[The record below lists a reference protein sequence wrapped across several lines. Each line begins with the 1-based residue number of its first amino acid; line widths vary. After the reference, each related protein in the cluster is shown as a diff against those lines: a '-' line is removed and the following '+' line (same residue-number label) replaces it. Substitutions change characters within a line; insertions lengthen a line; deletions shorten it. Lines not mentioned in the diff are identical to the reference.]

1 MRSNKPLPLLAVG
14 LAAGLYLALALYQ
27 VYLPGLHYDEA
38 REAGVPAMQ
47 ILLGQPL
54 DPFRGSALRVGG
66 RDWPLMVQ
74 DYIGALNAYLAVPFL
89 ALGGVRV
96 ASLRLLPVLCGLAT
110 LLLVWDLARRAYSE
124 RAASLAAILL
134 AVQPAFVFWNRQGLY
149 VTSITATLF
158 ALALWSGWR
167 WLKEGRRRWWVLAAL
182 ACGLGL
188 WAKLLFL
195 WALGA
200 MVGAW
205 ALLAWGRW
213 ARALPRCDP
222 LGLLLAGAAFAVPLV
237 PLALFN
243 WQTSGTLLTVVRNL
257 GHSYYGVDNLAFG
270 RNLAARLLQVR
281 DVLAGTPF
289 WYLGGTFEDPW
300 WPPALA
306 LGALGSLAHVLR
318 RGAVPVR
325 RLLFP
330 YLALALIV
338 VQSCFTVSALW
349 HSHFVLAL
357 PLPALALA
365 ATLDALARAGR
376 GKKVLE
382 VLPMLAAAFLA
393 LWDLG
398 VDVRYHRA
406 LAQTGGLGGHTEAI
420 YALAERLRDAPH
432 PQPLA
437 LDWGIA
443 APVEF
448 LTGGEVRPL
457 EVFGYESLEQPD
469 EGFRERIRPLV
480 REPGRYHL
488 FHAPEETVYRGRLEA
503 YQAVLEEEGLQG
515 QVVAVVHDRSGRL
528 IFVVGEA
535 LPASGAP

>member
-1 MRSNKPLPLLAVG
+1 MRNRPLPLLAVG
-14 LAAGLYLALALYQ
+14 LAAGVYLALALYQ
-27 VYLPGLHYDEA
+27 IHLPGLHYDEA

-47 ILLGQPL
+47 VLLGQPL
-54 DPFRGSALRVGG
+54 DAFRGSALRVGG
-66 RDWPLMVQ
+66 RAWPLMVQ
-74 DYIGALNAYLAVPFL
+74 DYIGALNAYLLIPFL
-89 ALGGVRV
+89 AVGGVRV
-96 ASLRLLPVLCGLAT
+96 ASLRLLPVLCGLVT
-110 LLLVWDLARRAYSE
+110 LLCTWDLARRAYSE
-124 RAASLAAILL
+124 RAASWAAFLL
-134 AVQPAFVFWNRQGLY
+134 AVQPAFVFWNRQGIY

-167 WLKEGRRRWWVLAAL
+167 WLREGRRRWWVLVAL

-205 ALLAWGRW
+205 GLLAWGRW
-213 ARALPRCDP
+213 GRALPRRDP
-222 LGLLLAGAAFAVPLV
+222 LGLLLGGLAFAAPLL

-243 WQTSGTLLTVVRNL
+243 WQTSGTLLTVIRNL
-257 GHSYYGVDNLAFG
+257 GRSYYGVDNLAFG
-270 RNLAARLLQVR
+270 QNLVARLLQVR

-289 WYLGGTFEDPW
+289 WYLGGTFGNPW
-300 WPPALA
+300 WPLALA
-306 LGALGSLAHVLR
+306 LGAVGSLALALWK
-318 RGAVPVR
+318 RGVPVR

-330 YLALALIV
+330 YLALGLIV

-349 HSHFVLAL
+349 HSHFALAL

-376 GKKVLE
+376 GKKA
-382 VLPMLAAAFLA
+382 LAAFAALAVAFLA

-398 VDVRYHRA
+398 VDVRYHQA
-406 LAQTGGLGGHTEAI
+406 LTSTGGLGGHTGAI
-420 YALAERLRDAPH
+420 YSLAERLEAAPH
-432 PQPLA
+432 HQPLA

-448 LTGGEVRPL
+448 LTEGRVRPL
-457 EVFGYESLEQPD
+457 EVFGYERLEQPD
-469 EGFRERIRPLV
+469 EGFRERLRGLL

-503 YQAVLEEEGLQG
+503 YQAVLEEEGLRG
-515 QVVAVVHDRSGRL
+515 EVVATVHDRSGRL

-535 LPASGAP
+535 VPALDSP

>member
-1 MRSNKPLPLLAVG
+1 MRSRPLPFLAVG

-27 VYLPGLHYDEA
+27 IHLPGLHYDEA

-47 ILLGQPL
+47 LLLGQPL
-54 DPFRGSALRVGG
+54 DAFRGSALRVGG
-66 RDWPLMVQ
+66 RAWPLMVQ
-74 DYIGALNAYLAVPFL
+74 DYIGALNAYLLIPFL
-89 ALGGVRV
+89 AVGGVRV
-96 ASLRLLPVLCGLAT
+96 ESLRLLPVLCGLVT
-110 LLLVWDLARRAYSE
+110 LLAVWDLARRAYSE
-124 RAASLAAILL
+124 RAAAWAALLL
-134 AVQPAFVFWNRQGLY
+134 AVQPAFVFWNRQGIY
-149 VTSITATLF
+149 VTSITATFF
-158 ALALWSGWR
+158 ALALWGGWR
-167 WLKEGRRRWWVLAAL
+167 WLQEGRRRWWVLVAL

-200 MVGAW
+200 MLGTW
-205 ALLAWGRW
+205 ALLAWGGWGRT
-213 ARALPRCDP
+213 LPRRDP
-222 LGLLLAGAAFAVPLV
+222 LGLLLGGLAFFVPLV

-257 GHSYYGVDNLAFG
+257 GRSYYGVDNLAFG
-270 RNLAARLLQVR
+270 QNLVARLRQVW

-289 WYLGGTFEDPW
+289 WYLGGTFGNPW
-300 WPPALA
+300 WPAALA
-306 LGALGSLAHVLR
+306 LGAAASLALAFWR
-318 RGAVPVR
+318 RNLPAR

-330 YLALALIV
+330 YLALGLVV

-349 HSHFVLAL
+349 HSHFALAL

-365 ATLDALARAGR
+365 STLDALARAGR
-376 GKKVLE
+376 EKKAPV
-382 VLPMLAAAFLA
+382 VLAALA
-393 LWDLG
+393 VASLVLGDLA
-398 VDVRYHRA
+398 VDVRYHQA
-406 LAQTGGLGGHTEAI
+406 LARTGGLGGHTEAV
-420 YALAERLRDAPH
+420 YALAERLDAAPH

-448 LTGGEVRPL
+448 LTEGRVRPL
-457 EVFGYESLEQPD
+457 EVFGYESLERPD
-469 EGFRERIRPLV
+469 EGFQERLRGLL

-503 YQAVLEEEGLQG
+503 YQALLEEEGLRG
-515 QVVAVVHDRSGRL
+515 QVVATVHDRSGRL

-535 LPASGAP
+535 VPALGSP

>member
-1 MRSNKPLPLLAVG
+1 MRSRPSSLLTVG

-27 VYLPGLHYDEA
+27 IHLPGLHYDEA

-47 ILLGQPL
+47 VLLGQPL
-54 DPFRGSALRVGG
+54 DAFRGSALRAGG
-66 RDWPLMVQ
+66 RAWPLMVQ

-96 ASLRLLPVLCGLAT
+96 ESLRLLPVLCGLAT
-110 LLLVWDLARRAYSE
+110 LLFVWDLARRAYSE
-124 RAASLAAILL
+124 RAASWAAVLL
-134 AVQPAFVFWNRQGLY
+134 AVQPAFVFWNRQGIY

-167 WLKEGRRRWWVLAAL
+167 WLQEGRRRWGVLMAL

-200 MVGAW
+200 MWGAW
-205 ALLAWGRW
+205 VLLAWGRW
-213 ARALPRCDP
+213 GRALPRRDP
-222 LGLLLAGAAFAVPLV
+222 LGLLLGGLAFLVPLV

-243 WQTSGTLLTVVRNL
+243 WQTSGTLLTIVHNL
-257 GHSYYGVDNLAFG
+257 GRSYYGVDNLAFG
-270 RNLAARLLQVR
+270 QNLAARLWQVR

-289 WYLGGTFEDPW
+289 WYLGGTFGNPW

-306 LGALGSLAHVLR
+306 LGAVGSLVLVLGR
-318 RGAVPVR
+318 EDLPWR

-330 YLALALIV
+330 YLALGLIV

-349 HSHFVLAL
+349 HSHFALAL

-365 ATLDALARAGR
+365 STLDALARAARGR
-376 GKKVLE
+376 KALGA
-382 VLPMLAAAFLA
+382 LAALAVAFLV

-398 VDVRYHRA
+398 VDVRYHQA
-406 LAQTGGLGGHTEAI
+406 LARTGGLGGHTEAI
-420 YALAERLRDAPH
+420 YTLAERLRAAPH

-448 LTGGEVRPL
+448 LTEGRVRPL

-469 EGFRERIRPLV
+469 AGFQERLRALV

-515 QVVAVVHDRSGRL
+515 RVVGTVHDRSGRL

-535 LPASGAP
+535 VPALGSP

>member
-1 MRSNKPLPLLAVG
+1 MRSRPVSLLAVG

-27 VYLPGLHYDEA
+27 IDLPGLHYDEA

-54 DPFRGSALRVGG
+54 DAFRGSALRVGG
-66 RDWPLMVQ
+66 RAWPLMVQ
-74 DYIGALNAYLAVPFL
+74 DYIGALNAYLLVPFL
-89 ALGGVRV
+89 AVGGVRV
-96 ASLRLLPVLCGLAT
+96 ESLRLLPVLCGLVT
-110 LLLVWDLARRAYSE
+110 LLAVWDLARRAYSE
-124 RAASLAAILL
+124 RAASWAAVLL
-134 AVQPAFVFWNRQGLY
+134 AVQPAFVFWNRQGIY

-167 WLKEGRRRWWVLAAL
+167 WCEERRRRWWVLAAL

-195 WALGA
+195 WAMVAMLGT
-200 MVGAW
+200 W

-213 ARALPRCDP
+213 ERALPRRDP
-222 LGLLLAGAAFAVPLV
+222 AGLLLGGLAFLIPLA

-257 GHSYYGVDNLAFG
+257 GRSYYGVDNLAFG
-270 RNLAARLLQVR
+270 QNLVVRLRQVW

-289 WYLGGTFEDPW
+289 WYLGGTFGNPW
-300 WPPALA
+300 WPLALA
-306 LGALGSLAHVLR
+306 LGAVGSLTLALR
-318 RGAVPVR
+318 KGGLPLR

-330 YLALALIV
+330 YLALGLIV

-349 HSHFVLAL
+349 HSHFALAL

-365 ATLDALARAGR
+365 STLDALARTNQ
-376 GKKVLE
+376 GKRSPVVL
-382 VLPMLAAAFLA
+382 VALAVAFLA
-393 LWDLG
+393 LGDLA
-398 VDVRYHRA
+398 VDLRYHWA
-406 LAQTGGLGGHTEAI
+406 LAQTGGLDGHTEAI
-420 YALAERLRDAPH
+420 YTLAERLEDAPH

-448 LTGGEVRPL
+448 LTEGRVRPL
-457 EVFGYESLEQPD
+457 EVFGYESLEEPD
-469 EGFRERIRPLV
+469 EGFRERLRGLV

-503 YQAVLEEEGLQG
+503 YQAVLEEERLEGR
-515 QVVAVVHDRSGRL
+515 VVATVHDRSGRL

-535 LPASGAP
+535 CRP

>member
-1 MRSNKPLPLLAVG
+1 MRNRALPWLAAG

-27 VYLPGLHYDEA
+27 IHLPGLHYDEA

-47 ILLGQPL
+47 LLLGQPL

-66 RDWPLMVQ
+66 RAWPLMVQ
-74 DYIGALNAYLAVPFL
+74 DYIGALNAYLLVPFL
-89 ALGGVRV
+89 AVGGVRV
-96 ASLRLLPVLCGLAT
+96 ASLRLLPVLCGLIA
-110 LLLVWDLARRAYSE
+110 LLCTWDLARRAYSE

-134 AVQPAFVFWNRQGLY
+134 AVQPAFIFWNRQGLY
-149 VTSITATLF
+149 VTSLTATLF

-167 WLKEGRRRWWVLAAL
+167 WRQEGRRRWLVLAAL

-188 WAKLLFL
+188 WAKLFFL

-200 MVGAW
+200 MWGAW
-205 ALLAWGRW
+205 VLLAWGRW
-213 ARALPRCDP
+213 SRALPRRDP
-222 LGLLLAGAAFAVPLV
+222 LGFLLAGLAFGVPLV
-237 PLALFN
+237 PVALFN
-243 WQTSGTLLTVVRNL
+243 WQTSGTLLTLVHNL
-257 GHSYYGVDNLAFG
+257 GRSYYGVDNLAFG
-270 RNLAARLLQVR
+270 QNLVTRLLQVR

-306 LGALGSLAHVLR
+306 LAALGIVALAFR
-318 RGAVPVR
+318 RGEVPVR

-365 ATLDALARAGR
+365 AALDALARAGR
-376 GKKVLE
+376 GRSLR
-382 VLPMLAAAFLA
+382 VLPVLVAASLA

-398 VDVRYHRA
+398 VDVRYHQA

-420 YALAERLRDAPH
+420 YTLAERLRDAPH

-448 LTGGEVRPL
+448 LTQGRVRPL
-457 EVFGYESLEQPD
+457 EVFGYERLDRPD
-469 EGFRERIRPLV
+469 EGFQGRIRALV

-515 QVVAVVHDRSGRL
+515 RVAAAIYDRSGRL

-535 LPASGAP
+535 LPASGGP